1 MNHKHVLLQCLAA
14 LTLFAGLAQA
24 QPDRPIRDVIVQGY
38 GKDVADAAQN
48 AAQNAL
54 TQVVG
59 SFIDAEK
66 FLAKRTEIQDGVR
79 KETRDIRTN
88 VREYSQGV
96 IKSFEVVDV
105 KQEGLTVVTA
115 RVAVRIDDFRVLVKR
130 VSEGTTE
137 VSPGLFAEM
146 KTAERQSEDL
156 AKILHRKI
164 FLPLIDRQYLKIKIE
179 NVRPLAQSGFDRT
192 SPIVAPLSNVDF
204 SNRNSPGS
212 IISLKAT
219 ISFDEE
225 FLLDIS
231 KVLNEVSSQS
241 KRVTAAHNDHSQYSW
256 LRTLSRD
263 IARRDPPEAGSQ

>member
-54 TQVVG
+54 IQVVG

-105 KQEGLTVVTA
+105 
-115 RVAVRIDDFRVLVKR
+115 
-130 VSEGTTE
+130 
-137 VSPGLFAEM
+137 
-146 KTAERQSEDL
+146 
-156 AKILHRKI
+156 
-164 FLPLIDRQYLKIKIE
+164 
-179 NVRPLAQSGFDRT
+179 
-192 SPIVAPLSNVDF
+192 
-204 SNRNSPGS
+204 
-212 IISLKAT
+212 
-219 ISFDEE
+219 
-225 FLLDIS
+225 
-231 KVLNEVSSQS
+231 
-241 KRVTAAHNDHSQYSW
+241 
-256 LRTLSRD
+256 
-263 IARRDPPEAGSQ
+263 